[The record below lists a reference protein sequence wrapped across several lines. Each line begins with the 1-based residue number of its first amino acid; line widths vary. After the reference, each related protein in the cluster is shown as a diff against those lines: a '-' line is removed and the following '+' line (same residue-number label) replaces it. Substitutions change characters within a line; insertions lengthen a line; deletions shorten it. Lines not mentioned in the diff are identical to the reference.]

1 MSEQAKPR
9 LAVLASRLRMEENL
23 IFSILEQR
31 NIAYDRLDERT
42 LTFLAGSSKYHYAAV
57 LNRSI
62 SHTSGLY
69 MMRLLEASHIR
80 TINSSRVI
88 EICGDKLQTTLAFVQ
103 AGVPTPKTMVAFT
116 PEAALE
122 AIESIGYPVVL
133 KPLIGSWGRLL
144 AKVNDREAA
153 EAILEHKQ
161 NLGAPLHKV
170 FYIQEYINKVER
182 DIRTIVIGNEV
193 VSAMYRYSKHWITN
207 TARGAETRV
216 CAVTAELGELSLRA
230 ASAVGGGIL
239 AVDLLEQNGALL
251 VNEVNHTMEFHGMIA
266 ATGTDIA
273 GCLVDYIEKVA
284 RL

>member
-23 IFSILEQR
+23 IFSILERR

-42 LTFLAGSSKYHYAAV
+42 VTFLAGSLNYHYTAV

-69 MMRLLEASHIR
+69 VMRLLEASNVR
-80 TINSSRVI
+80 TINCSRVI
-88 EICGDKLQTTLAFVQ
+88 EICGDKLQTTLAFAQ

-182 DIRTIVIGNEV
+182 DIRTIVIGDEV
-193 VSAMYRYSKHWITN
+193 VSAMYRYSNHWITN
-207 TARGAETRV
+207 TARGAEARV
-216 CAVTAELGELSLRA
+216 CAVTAELAELSLRA

-239 AVDLLEQNGALL
+239 AVDLLEQNDALL

-284 RL
+284 